1 MKKQIFIN
9 NKPPVVP
16 YSGTHAKIF
25 KYIEIP
31 LPFFYF
37 IYTSGEPFH
46 ISVQNTVIYVSKYNG
61 VFINKLV
68 PFSLLFDRDI
78 SVLQRRDICVVR
90 FTSEEISEHNVLFDH
105 DIERLK
111 KFPKLSLYLP
121 IMF

>member
-46 ISVQNTVIYVSKYNG
+46 ISVQNTVIYV
-61 VFINKLV
+61 
-68 PFSLLFDRDI
+68 
-78 SVLQRRDICVVR
+78 
-90 FTSEEISEHNVLFDH
+90 
-105 DIERLK
+105 
-111 KFPKLSLYLP
+111 
-121 IMF
+121 

>member
-16 YSGTHAKIF
+16 YSGTYAKIF

-61 VFINKLV
+61 IFINKLV
-68 PFSLLFDRDI
+68 PF
-78 SVLQRRDICVVR
+78 
-90 FTSEEISEHNVLFDH
+90 
-105 DIERLK
+105 
-111 KFPKLSLYLP
+111 
-121 IMF
+121 